1 MLVDINIDE
10 KNFDATLSFN
20 LVDFHS
26 ESSFK
31 NTLAI
36 VSMIAG
42 DYSLDPEI
50 EPSELKEMVSKGVE
64 MAHSKLIF
72 SISEEG
78 IEAEYAK

>member
-1 MLVDINIDE
+1 MLVDISINE
-10 KNFDATLSFN
+10 KNFDATLTFN

-26 ESSFK
+26 ETAFK

-36 VSMIAG
+36 IAMIAG

-64 MAHSKLIF
+64 MAHSKLVF
-72 SISEEG
+72 LISEEG